1 MVRDPTGRYLILRPL
16 PVNRPVRPVANH
28 HPRAETGLLRPAEQ
42 PKHDAPRARLAGLAG
57 GLEHVEIAG
66 FVNLKPWWGMPII
79 LITEATIKTHL
90 IHIFSKLGVDDRTAA
105 VTMALERGILRLRP
119 PESSENQAPLD
130 SQAVS
135 LAASS
140 IGSHSAHSSSR

>member
-1 MVRDPTGRYLILRPL
+1 
-16 PVNRPVRPVANH
+16 
-28 HPRAETGLLRPAEQ
+28 
-42 PKHDAPRARLAGLAG
+42 
-57 GLEHVEIAG
+57 
-66 FVNLKPWWGMPII
+66 MPII

-119 PESSENQAPLD
+119 PESSENQAPDLAPLD
-130 SQAVS
+130 RQAVS